1 MPMSQHLLIAT
12 HNSAKLAEMRE
23 LLGDLPY
30 GIVSLD
36 EVGITLE
43 VEETGTTFQ
52 ENALLKARTYSQLSG
67 LLTLADDSGLEVVA
81 LNGEPGIHSNR
92 YAGPLATEEEK
103 VQFLLEK
110 MAHVPLEQRQAQFTV
125 YMALVW
131 PSGKTHVVV
140 YHYKG
145 SIALGPRGKWIKKF
159 PYRVVFIPANSD
171 KTLAELIEYGIA
183 IETPRTKCIALVK
196 EYLLTAL

>member
-1 MPMSQHLLIAT
+1 
-12 HNSAKLAEMRE
+12 
-23 LLGDLPY
+23 
-30 GIVSLD
+30 
-36 EVGITLE
+36 
-43 VEETGTTFQ
+43 
-52 ENALLKARTYSQLSG
+52 
-67 LLTLADDSGLEVVA
+67 
-81 LNGEPGIHSNR
+81 
-92 YAGPLATEEEK
+92 
-103 VQFLLEK
+103 
-110 MAHVPLEQRQAQFTV
+110 
-125 YMALVW
+125 MALVW